1 MGFEVMDAR
10 GASPTSTS
18 TDPVVP
24 FDLAD
29 DGTHVVDLGAAH
41 EPAGDGPPSWRG
53 SVDRLRSRG
62 TGLLLPVA
70 AALVLGALVGGF
82 VAGQRSAAD
91 QRGARAAQLAVV
103 AQVESSSVAELRG
116 TVRAE
121 LTARV
126 TNAGPEPV
134 GVATVP
140 LGTDPNPLT
149 PVVVTGPDR
158 LAPGASSVVRV
169 QVLLACGSATMPEV
183 ALQVRTADGRGHPV
197 ALQSTTA
204 AAGTLTALCADA
216 RGAGPAVRARL
227 GGTTTRP
234 VVTIANDGDVVVGV
248 SFASV
253 VSKGSPDVEG
263 LVTILTAPAMPLIVG
278 AHGERSAAVTVR
290 ARRCVRDVATLGQLS
305 DISFPALIVTDSNG
319 SVLQGGA
326 SGPTA
331 TSVDLS
337 LLVSQAVARAC
348 G

>member
-18 TDPVVP
+18 TEPPIPV
-24 FDLAD
+24 DLAD
-29 DGTHVVDLGAAH
+29 EAHVVDLGVPH
-41 EPAGDGPPSWRG
+41 EPTGDGPPSWRVRFG
-53 SVDRLRSRG
+53 QLRSRG
-62 TGLLLPVA
+62 DGLLLPVA
-70 AALVLGALVGGF
+70 AALVLGALLGGF

-91 QRGARAAQLAVV
+91 QRDARASQLAVV

-134 GVATVP
+134 ALATAP
-140 LGTDPNPLT
+140 RGTDPNRLA
-149 PVVVTGPDR
+149 PVVVTGPDQ
-158 LAPGASSVVRV
+158 LGPGASSVVRV

-197 ALQSTTA
+197 ALQSTAA
-204 AAGTLTALCADA
+204 AAGTLSALCADA
-216 RGAGPAVRARL
+216 RGSGPASVRARL

-234 VVTIANDGDVVVGV
+234 VVTVANDGDVVVGV

-263 LVTILTAPAMPLIVG
+263 LVTVLTAPAMPLIVG
-278 AHGERSAAVTVR
+278 AHGERSVAVTVR
-290 ARRCVRDVATLGQLS
+290 ARRCVRDFATLGQLT

-319 SVLQGGA
+319 RVLQGGG